1 MLFRNAIQIIIK
13 SIVRFSIK
21 DISNKNKNLISTL
34 MKSTNNIKKK
44 EKISIE
50 YERPEYDLGKMTKK
64 SSESVKKQSL
74 YDSKMSLA
82 ETLLKDKSKNY
93 LFKNF

>member
-1 MLFRNAIQIIIK
+1 MLFKNAIQISFK
-13 SIVRFSIK
+13 SIIRFSIK
-21 DISNKNKNLISTL
+21 NISNKNKNLISTL

-50 YERPEYDLGKMTKK
+50 YERPEDDLGKITKK
-64 SSESVKKQSL
+64 ASESQKRQSI

-82 ETLLKDKSKNY
+82 ETLLKDKSK
-93 LFKNF
+93 K